1 MLVALLM
8 TVHATLHISSKCEG
22 TIGRGCSPR
31 CLLAERC
38 VCMPKGG
45 DAVKT
50 RRSWSPLIAVL
61 VSAVALALLSE
72 AALPGD
78 ENLEYTPV
86 QGRVSPHGS
95 FVGNLTIVA
104 FNEGEAGEL
113 WLTGVLNGTA
123 TQSAG
128 AKTQVTQQTFTAPA
142 TQLDAHRTTDVLL
155 LKIAP
160 ITLSAVGWQITLE
173 PVTLDID
180 ALPDEGNLL
189 AKLLREK

>member
-1 MLVALLM
+1 MPQ
-8 TVHATLHISSKCEG
+8 EG
-22 TIGRGCSPR
+22 DT
-31 CLLAERC
+31 
-38 VCMPKGG
+38 
-45 DAVKT
+45 VKT
-50 RRSWSPLIAVL
+50 RRSGYLLIAVL
-61 VSAVALALLSE
+61 VSAVALAWLSE

-78 ENLEYTPV
+78 ENLEHTPV

-104 FNEGEAGEL
+104 FTEGEAGEL

-128 AKTQVTQQTFTAPA
+128 AKTQVTHQTFTAPA

-160 ITLSAVGWQITLE
+160 INLSAVRWQITLE
-173 PVTLDID
+173 PVTLDIY
-180 ALPDEGNLL
+180 ALPDEGNSL
-189 AKLLREK
+189 AKLLLEK